1 MIRFCFLI
9 LFSIL
14 IFSNCNYVTFR
25 RNINVNLNDTGVFNQ
40 TSTFSKKYTISTG
53 KIINAVA
60 ENINASSARIEKL
73 EIKAMKI
80 EVNLLPG
87 NTATSVHNISFTLAQ
102 GFSEKKNLI
111 SVNESVKFI
120 NTGSVF
126 VLNKFIEGKILLGF
140 KNDLAKGLATGKSEF
155 FDIDM
160 KGSIPAGQ
168 LLKCSIQLQIEASVE
183 AVTCEQVPF
192 GLGPSECL

>member
-40 TSTFSKKYTISTG
+40 TSTFGKKYTISTG

-140 KNDLAKGLATGKSEF
+140 KNDLAKSLATGKSEF